1 MSVISDHDLER
12 LASLLMGGNEADL
25 TRKIVRLLQMDD
37 DTCDDRHEALSTDLQ
52 CRPWNGY
59 ILN

>member
-37 DTCDDRHEALSTDLQ
+37 DACDAPHEAHSTDRQ
-52 CRPWNGY
+52 CKPWNGHT
-59 ILN
+59 LN